1 MRLHLL
7 VLRRER
13 PLLHRPLDSVLH
25 LNISK
30 ASECL
35 ARIKAYEHELGEY
48 LHRRLSK
55 VEGVTINES

>member
-1 MRLHLL
+1 MRMHLL
-7 VLRRER
+7 VLR
-13 PLLHRPLDSVLH
+13 PALHLLLRRLDSVLH

-35 ARIKAYEHELGEY
+35 ARIQAYEHELGEY
-48 LHRRLSK
+48 LHRRLSE